1 MKDFC
6 KKHTVIFTLGII
18 LIAIF
23 SKLVTDFLRSFFPEN
38 RMMYFL
44 MEAIVQFSVSA
55 ILFIFMVK
63 LGYTK
68 KADKKNIAL
77 GFALCSIMLLFM
89 LYNIIPFILINPI
102 LLDIQWGNLV
112 AIILL
117 FLSVGLIE
125 EISMRG
131 LLLPLFCE
139 KWKDKKHFY
148 LKAAIL
154 TSFIFGVIHLNGS
167 VKYFITHGY
176 MPPDQLVGNILQVIW
191 ATGFGLFAAGITMY
205 TRNII
210 SIILFHALWD
220 IPALLIYGLV
230 PYASAE
236 FYVRQQMLTLERV
249 FDKYG
254 ILPDFPFAATL
265 IFYLIELAYIIIG
278 IILILKAEKK
288 YTKTN

>member
-18 LIAIF
+18 LIILF
-23 SKLVTDFLRSFFPEN
+23 SKLLIDFLQSFFPKN
-38 RMMYFL
+38 IVMYCL
-44 MEAIVQFSVSA
+44 MEAIVQFIVSA
-55 ILFIFMVK
+55 IFFIFMVK
-63 LGYTK
+63 LGYIK

-77 GFALCSIMLLFM
+77 GFALCSITLLSI

-102 LLDIQWGNLV
+102 LIDIQWGNLV

-125 EISMRG
+125 EISMGG

-139 KWKDKKHFY
+139 KWKAKKHFY
-148 LKAAIL
+148 LKAALLI
-154 TSFIFGVIHLNGS
+154 SFIFGIIHLNRS
-167 VKYFITHGY
+167 VTYFITYGY
-176 MPPDQLVGNILQVIW
+176 VPLDRLIENILQVIF
-191 ATGFGLFAAGITMY
+191 AIGFGLFAAGITMY

-220 IPALLIYGLV
+220 IPSLLIYCLV

-236 FYVRQQMLTLERV
+236 FYVRQQMLTLEQL
-249 FDKYG
+249 FDKYS
-254 ILPDFPFAATL
+254 ILPEFPLAATL
-265 IFYLIELAYIIIG
+265 IYYIIELAYMIIG
-278 IILILKAEKK
+278 IILILKAEKQ
-288 YTKTN
+288 YAKTN